1 VTHLN
6 VTEELFFV
14 QKTSPSI
21 RQSIAGSA
29 VSSIT
34 MRRTVCGVGAG
45 VSIRNSEYLRFLPM
59 MAPSVTV
66 VA

>member
-34 MRRTVCGVGAG
+34 IRRTVCDEGAG
-45 VSIRNSEYLRFLPM
+45 MSIRNSEYLRFFPRT
-59 MAPSVTV
+59 APSVTV